1 MKLTSLVINNMF
13 SYNGIS
19 KIDFENVS
27 CIIGTNGFGK
37 TSILNSIKLCL
48 GSSSIDVDSILNNNA
63 KEKKCSVTLNFDIFS
78 IQRVW
83 DFTSKVEES
92 LSIIFDDE
100 SKTEGVEAEHFIQN
114 KIPEF
119 LVDFLFYDG
128 EVGNNLLL
136 LSNTRLKS
144 IFDFI
149 FDLDLLVNTQKDALE
164 VSKRLLENNT
174 DDDTKELIELENE
187 KLSLQE
193 ELSIKKETLTLKI
206 KESKVLKLEL
216 QKTNTQIRNKNRRT
230 KELHLKL
237 DNTQNELDQKSL
249 QFKELIMW
257 QMPLLLNKSL
267 YKNIQKRTSQAITI
281 EDESLFTNKFSK
293 FINEIDS
300 PIKEDKLLELFK
312 SLMINN
318 SQKIELTLTKD
329 NFKKLIEKMKDLK
342 ISHKQI
348 NEEIKDIENSLM
360 SQEIIKKLIN
370 TRDLQEQEFNSVNEY
385 IVALESSIEDIS
397 LKIKDVDKILTQT
410 FKTNQNKYAFIKGY
424 EELRVIS
431 NVSGKV
437 YKQRLE
443 RKLQIFNK
451 KLKENTTDFL
461 KQYEHIQDINIDKNH
476 RIIISDGKDPLNT
489 ELLSAGQKQVLN
501 FLIVKTILDFKE
513 FASFIMVDTPFGRL
527 SNKNKELLLH
537 SCYLSFDNLI
547 LLLTDSEYEFI
558 ESQNLKYKTYQIQ
571 RDSMG
576 SKIEEI
582 V

>member
-1 MKLTSLVINNMF
+1 VKLTSLVINNMF
-13 SYNGIS
+13 SYNGVS
-19 KIDFENVS
+19 KIDFENIS

-48 GSSSIDVDSILNNNA
+48 GTSNIDVDSILNNNA

-78 IQRVW
+78 IKRVW

-92 LSIIFDDE
+92 LTIIFDDE

-149 FDLDLLVNTQKDALE
+149 FDLDLLVNTQKDTLE
-164 VSKRLLENNT
+164 VSRRLLEHNI

-187 KLSLQE
+187 KLSLQDG
-193 ELSIKKETLTLKI
+193 LADKKENLTLKI

-216 QKTNTQIRNKNRRT
+216 QKTNTQIRNKNKKT

-237 DNTQNELDQKSL
+237 DNIQKELDAKSVV
-249 QFKELIMW
+249 FKELIMW

-267 YKNIQKRTSQAITI
+267 FKKIQQKTSQAITI

-293 FINEIDS
+293 FAREINS
-300 PIKEDKLLELFK
+300 PIEEDKLLELFK
-312 SLMINN
+312 SLVVNS
-318 SQKIELTLTKD
+318 SQKIELSTTKTK
-329 NFKKLIEKMKDLK
+329 FKKLIENMKDLK
-342 ISHKQI
+342 LSHKQT
-348 NEEIKDIENSLM
+348 NEEIKDIEDSLM
-360 SQEIIKKLIN
+360 SQEVIKNLIE
-370 TRDLQEQEFNSVNEY
+370 TRDTQEKDLNDTNEY
-385 IVALESSIEDIS
+385 IQNLEASIEDIS
-397 LKIKDVDKILTQT
+397 LKIKEIDKILTQT
-410 FKTNQNKYAFIKGY
+410 FKSNQNKYAFIKGY

-443 RKLQIFNK
+443 NKLQMFNA
-451 KLKENTTDFL
+451 KLQKNTKDFL
-461 KQYEHIQDINIDKNH
+461 KQYEHIQDIHIDQNH
-476 RIIISDGKDPLNT
+476 RIIISDGKEELNT

-558 ESQNLKYKTYQIQ
+558 QSQDLKYKTYQIQ
-571 RDSMG
+571 RDSIG

>member
-1 MKLTSLVINNMF
+1 MF

-19 KIDFENVS
+19 KIDFENIS

-83 DFTSKVEES
+83 DFTSKAEES

-174 DDDTKELIELENE
+174 DDDTRELIELENE

-216 QKTNTQIRNKNRRT
+216 QKTNTQIRNKNKRT

-249 QFKELIMW
+249 QLKELIMW

-370 TRDLQEQEFNSVNEY
+370 TRDLQEQEFNSVNEC
-385 IVALESSIEDIS
+385 IVTLESSIEDIS

-576 SKIEEI
+576 SNIEEI